1 MGDCKQ
7 QPWQHDGG
15 MAWAQRLTPNRPES
29 TQSSALETD
38 PVFVVLA
45 RSSLRIL
52 NIVYIYILHYIY
64 YTVLYMYIYSLP
76 TPPSLLN

>member
-52 NIVYIYILHYIY
+52 NIVYIYITLYI
-64 YTVLYMYIYSLP
+64 LYSTIYVHIFFAHSPLP
-76 TPPSLLN
+76 T